1 MIKQRLGACGVLGS
15 VTLTIV
21 HQAPTLDAVL
31 EPYRARIGADFAGYR
46 NHCLRVLTY
55 ALHFVGEPSEADRRA
70 FEVALAFHDIA
81 LWTHGALAYLEPSEA
96 LAVRENEAGKLGV
109 DPQLLRDL
117 IHWHHK
123 VTPFRGPKAD
133 LVNALRKGDWVDAT
147 KGAFRKGL
155 RRKDIRAVEAAI
167 PNEGFHDALQRL
179 AGDNNG
185 GKTLGG
191 LWKVSVGILR
201 W

>member
-1 MIKQRLGACGVLGS
+1 M
-15 VTLTIV
+15 TLTIF
-21 HQAPTLDAVL
+21 HEAPTLDVLL
-31 EPYRARIGADFAGYR
+31 EPHRATIGADFAGYR
-46 NHCLRVLTY
+46 NHCLRVLSY
-55 ALHFVGEPSEADRRA
+55 ALHFADEPSDADRQA
-70 FEVALAFHDIA
+70 LEVALAFHDIA
-81 LWTHGALAYLEPSEA
+81 LWTDRALAYLEPSEA
-96 LAVRENEAGKLGV
+96 LATRENEARGLGV

-123 VTPFRGPKAD
+123 ATPFRGPRAD

-147 KGAFRKGL
+147 KGTFRKGL
-155 RRKDIRAVEAAI
+155 RRKDIRAVEAAL

-179 AGDNNG
+179 AGDNNE

-191 LWKVSVGILR
+191 LWKVTAGILK